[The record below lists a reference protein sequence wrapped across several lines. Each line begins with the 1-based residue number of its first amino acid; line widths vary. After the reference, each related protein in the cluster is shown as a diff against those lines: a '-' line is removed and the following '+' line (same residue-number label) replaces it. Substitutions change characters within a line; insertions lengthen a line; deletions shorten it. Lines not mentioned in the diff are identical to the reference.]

1 MSRKLSE
8 YLGVNNISFLATI
21 RALEASTF
29 SPGIDIKLS
38 LEIENKTNQ
47 KIHELG
53 FDSSDSTDE
62 EIYAGLNHKFLSD
75 ADRIDAAINDFE
87 DKGNLNSKIITNL
100 KNITSDRNCFAIK
113 HSVVKKQLQNLPPKV
128 LLKKLGYRSVD
139 SLIKREPVSVIL
151 SAALCLESETWK
163 SHYYDMY
170 KKLTPSD
177 FEERKIEIF
186 EPRKTKSWSN
196 LSNELLELNRS
207 TVMVS
212 KELGGV
218 IILPLPEKIRGLS
231 TATLIFSLDGIN
243 SIRIHSVF
251 CKLQQVKERVGEIIC
266 NVLLGKPDLL
276 ATVAGQEVP
285 WHIIQKFYNRHI
297 DKFPVEIFDPHVQS
311 EDLGLLNIESILSA
325 IGPGLDFW
333 NGSEITAYKDFNEIV
348 SFNIKDVCI
357 NALNET
363 NFSSRSLE
371 YFRESLWTE
380 LILRYISEESLEDS
394 MVNQLDG
401 KLIEG
406 QDSEG
411 LSLSPVFGF

>member
-8 YLGVNNISFLATI
+8 YLGVNNVSFLATI
-21 RALEASTF
+21 RALENSTF

-38 LEIENKTNQ
+38 LDIENKSRH
-47 KIHELG
+47 KIRDLG
-53 FDSSDSTDE
+53 FDPMDSTNQ

-75 ADRIDAAINDFE
+75 SDRIDLAINQFD
-87 DKGNLNSKIITNL
+87 GNSNINSKIITNL
-100 KNITSDRNCFAIK
+100 KNITSDRNCFVLK
-113 HSVVKKQLQNLPPKV
+113 HSVVKRQLQKVPPKI

-139 SLIKREPVSVIL
+139 SIIKREPVAIIL
-151 SAALCLESETWK
+151 SAALCVESENWK
-163 SHYYDMY
+163 SQYYEMY

-196 LSNELLELNRS
+196 LSNDLLNLNHS

-218 IILPLPEKIRGLS
+218 VILPLTETIRGLS
-231 TATLIFSLDGIN
+231 SGTLIFALDGIN
-243 SIRIHSVF
+243 SIRVHSVF
-251 CKLQQVKERVGEIIC
+251 SKLQQVKEKFGEIIC
-266 NVLLGKPDLL
+266 NVLLGNPDLL
-276 ATVAGQEVP
+276 ASVAGQEIP
-285 WHIIQKFYNRHI
+285 WHIIQKFYNRNI
-297 DKFPVEIFDPHVQS
+297 EKFPVEIFDPHVQS
-311 EDLGLLNIESILSA
+311 EDLGLLNIENILST

-333 NGSEITAYKDFNEIV
+333 DGSEIVASKDLSEVV

-357 NALNET
+357 NAVNNLDFKN
-363 NFSSRSLE
+363 RSLE
-371 YFRESLWTE
+371 YFRETLWTE
-380 LILRYISEESLEDS
+380 LILRYISEKSLEES
-394 MVNQLDG
+394 IANQLDD